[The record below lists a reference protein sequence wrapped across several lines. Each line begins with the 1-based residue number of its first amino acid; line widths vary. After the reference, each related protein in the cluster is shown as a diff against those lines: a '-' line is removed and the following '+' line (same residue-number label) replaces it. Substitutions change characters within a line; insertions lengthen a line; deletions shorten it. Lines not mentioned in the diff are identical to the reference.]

1 MTANFDE
8 LGFIVAAECVPDT
21 CTICQ
26 FWLTDMGLLKDGVCF
41 LTGHTIPLLNGE
53 GDRKVM
59 EDCPILQL
67 KHTDYKNIVRIKK
80 EHVEDILYI
89 QRQIKAD
96 SET

>member
-21 CTICQ
+21 CTICP

-59 EDCPILQL
+59 DDCPILQL
-67 KHTDYKNIVRIKK
+67 KHLGKLDELK
-80 EHVEDILYI
+80 EKITGKEKH
-89 QRQIKAD
+89 A
-96 SET
+96 